1 MPEKVG
7 TRKIINE
14 LRTDYGLDGYY
25 YPKISME
32 TDLPRGFEGEVNS
45 ITRQLA
51 NNGFNVSSENVLS
64 VMRAKKKLLQRY
76 YGKSGIQ
83 VNKNYEK
90 LILEEVKPVGTP
102 GSIEFLLVCGLISV
116 ILYMA
121 GKFLGSFS
129 EETGKIAARRLLKED
144 KETAKE
150 LNIDIKEYQFIANE
164 VNILIKENELSDLLE
179 IVTKTKKKKRL
190 SRRRNKEKK

>member
-1 MPEKVG
+1 
-7 TRKIINE
+7 
-14 LRTDYGLDGYY
+14 
-25 YPKISME
+25 
-32 TDLPRGFEGEVNS
+32 
-45 ITRQLA
+45 
-51 NNGFNVSSENVLS
+51 
-64 VMRAKKKLLQRY
+64 
-76 YGKSGIQ
+76 
-83 VNKNYEK
+83 
-90 LILEEVKPVGTP
+90 
-102 GSIEFLLVCGLISV
+102 
-116 ILYMA
+116 MA

>member
-116 ILYMA
+116 ILYNL
-121 GKFLGSFS
+121 F
-129 EETGKIAARRLLKED
+129 
-144 KETAKE
+144 
-150 LNIDIKEYQFIANE
+150 
-164 VNILIKENELSDLLE
+164 
-179 IVTKTKKKKRL
+179 
-190 SRRRNKEKK
+190 